1 MSQTTPPTARGA
13 QSGPLPDASAH
24 EMLRQRE
31 EVLEICYWYQGEG
44 FGESFTADAI
54 QSFLPLPRD
63 RIAEILEFHR
73 LEGSLKQE
81 GSAQAGGPY
90 TFAEAGRKKASRLFH
105 ETFAEFQTPSHYEC
119 TAGCCDGDDHSGC
132 DHGPLYSPVRADTA
146 PT

>member
-1 MSQTTPPTARGA
+1 MSQTTPPIEPGGRMLT
-13 QSGPLPDASAH
+13 SPAH
-24 EMLRQRE
+24 ELLRQRE

-44 FGESFTADAI
+44 FGERFTADAI

-73 LEGSLKQE
+73 IEGSLMHE
-81 GSAQAGGPY
+81 AGAY
-90 TFAEAGRKKASRLFH
+90 TFAEPGKKKASRLFH

-132 DHGPLYSPVRADTA
+132 DHGPIHSHVRVDTA
-146 PT
+146 ST